1 MKDYAS
7 ATYYQYGGGG
17 KTAESKQVN
26 TDDAYFE
33 HTHKEPD
40 TEKKGS
46 VDRATSMHAADFG
59 THLTGFS
66 KKQLLS
72 PHSLY
77 QGGHI
82 YIKDTLVIK

>member
-1 MKDYAS
+1 M
-7 ATYYQYGGGG
+7 
-17 KTAESKQVN
+17 N

-33 HTHKEPD
+33 HKEPD

-59 THLTGFS
+59 PHLAGFS

-82 YIKDTLVIK
+82 YINDTLVIK